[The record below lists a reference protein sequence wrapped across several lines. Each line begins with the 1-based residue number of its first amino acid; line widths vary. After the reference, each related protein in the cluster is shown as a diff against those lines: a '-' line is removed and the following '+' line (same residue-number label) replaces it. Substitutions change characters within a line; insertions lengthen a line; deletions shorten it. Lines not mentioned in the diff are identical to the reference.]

1 MRKHT
6 TVLIIAAAFAL
17 GGLVSAFALLAP
29 KRSGG
34 SPASLH
40 SPWQEVRWPFPMD
53 QWGTGKA
60 FHCNAADCGTE
71 VTIYLRAKI
80 GFCNCSDGLITDDEL
95 DRVSDFDLFGGTL
108 YPQTAGR
115 PLKAAWL
122 KGRSRPFA
130 IRDALGRDR
139 TMISAGL
146 HDNCDA
152 LVATAVLP
160 RGALSTAEP
169 AVQQFLDSNTF
180 ADWARTTLGL

>member
-6 TVLIIAAAFAL
+6 IILIIAAAFAL

-29 KRSGG
+29 KRSNE
-34 SPASLH
+34 SQASLH
-40 SPWQEVRWPFPMD
+40 SAWQEVHWSYPMD

-60 FHCNAADCGTE
+60 FRCNAAHCGTE

-80 GFCNCSDGLITDDEL
+80 GFCNCSDGLSTDDEL
-95 DRVSDFDLFGGTL
+95 DRISDFDLFGGAL
-108 YPQTAGR
+108 YPQAAGQSF
-115 PLKAAWL
+115 KAAWL

-130 IRDALGRDR
+130 IRDSQGRDA

-146 HDNCDA
+146 HDRCDA
-152 LVATAVLP
+152 LVATAVLA
-160 RGALSTAEP
+160 RGALSAAEP
-169 AVQQFLDSNTF
+169 ALQQFLDSKTF

>member
-1 MRKHT
+1 MRKQT
-6 TVLIIAAAFAL
+6 TVLIVAAAFAL

-29 KRSGG
+29 KRSGS

-60 FHCNAADCGTE
+60 FHCNAAECGTE
-71 VTIYLRAKI
+71 VTVYLRAKI

-95 DRVSDFDLFGGTL
+95 DRVSDFDMYGGAL
-108 YPQTAGR
+108 YPQAAGQ

-130 IRDALGRDR
+130 IRDARGRDA

-146 HDNCDA
+146 HDSCDA
-152 LVATAVLP
+152 LVVTAVLP

-169 AVQQFLDSNTF
+169 AVQQFLDSKVF
-180 ADWARTTLGL
+180 ADWAQTTLGL